1 MIIVYPSLAGV
12 DVLNGSFS
20 GTAPENCEGGTDT
33 EISIYL
39 YSSLKFLFIPSRFI
53 NSRVP
58 IPLCWCCSYHSGCI
72 VAAGIRDIPTL

>member
-12 DVLNGSFS
+12 DVLNGSFN